1 MSTKVNAE
9 NLETNVEVVAEAKES
24 KIKTFASKIKS
35 KLTVKNIAKVAIV
48 GAVGVAGYVLG
59 AKSKSNSNAESDLNV
74 VDFDDYSSS
83 EESAE

>member
-9 NLETNVEVVAEAKES
+9 NLETNVEVVAEVKES